1 MKQIFCYTVADLAP
15 YVNWLY
21 YFHAWGFAPRMATV
35 ATLHDCAACRQAWLK
50 GLPAEEQAQGRAA
63 LDLMADTQR
72 RMATDGHR
80 WAVRARLGL
89 FRAWS
94 EGEDIVVQTDESG
107 QVRLPL
113 LRQQASRQP
122 DAPLLCLSDFV
133 APRSVAC
140 QYPLELPL
148 TPSDDEADF
157 RRRCASAV
165 GVFAT
170 TAEPDGTPAATEAG
184 DHYATMME
192 QTLLERLAEAAAEKL
207 HEDVRRRI
215 WGYAPQES
223 LTPAELFAEKYTG
236 RRPAVGYP
244 SLPDISLNFDLAQL
258 IDFHAI
264 GISLTEN
271 GMMQPA
277 ASVSGL
283 MLAHPATRHFAV
295 GPVGEDQLADY
306 ARRRGRPVEEVRRFL
321 RQTQN

>member
-1 MKQIFCYTVADLAP
+1 MKQTFRYAPADLEP

-21 YFHAWGFAPRMATV
+21 YFHAWGFAPRMAAV
-35 ATLHDCAACRQAWLK
+35 ATLHDCAACRQAWLHS
-50 GLPAEEQAQGRAA
+50 LPAEEQAQGRAA
-63 LDLMADTQR
+63 LDLMADTR
-72 RMATDGHR
+72 RLMAADGCR

-89 FRAWS
+89 FQAWS
-94 EGEDIVVQTDESG
+94 EDEDLVLQADEAGS
-107 QVRLPL
+107 VRLPL
-113 LRQQASRQP
+113 LRQQTSQQA

-140 QYPLELPL
+140 HYPLQLPQP
-148 TPSDDEADF
+148 PSADEADF

-170 TAEPDGTPAATEAG
+170 TAEPLDVSAG
-184 DHYATMME
+184 ADRADHYATMME

-207 HEDVRRRI
+207 HEEVRRRI

-223 LTPAELFAEKYTG
+223 LTPSELFAEKYAG

-244 SLPDISLNFDLAQL
+244 SLPDISLNFDLAGL

-271 GMMQPA
+271 GMMRPA

-283 MLAHPATRHFAV
+283 MLAHPAARHFAV
-295 GPVGEDQLADY
+295 GPIGEDQLADY
-306 ARRRGRPVEEVRRFL
+306 ARRRGRPVAEVRRYL